1 MKKLFKKLAQQK
13 INNVR
18 DELARA
24 HLIIALLSVAV
35 IMLLIQG
42 STQPIELDVNLSIL
56 GEVLLG
62 IVALT
67 SIFMSF
73 ALSILKN
80 K

>member
-13 INNVR
+13 LNNVR